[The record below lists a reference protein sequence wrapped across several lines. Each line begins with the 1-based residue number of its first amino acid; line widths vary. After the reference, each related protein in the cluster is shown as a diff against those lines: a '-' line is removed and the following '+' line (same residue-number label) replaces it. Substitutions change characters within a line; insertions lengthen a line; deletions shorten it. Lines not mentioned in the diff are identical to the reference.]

1 MFAGF
6 SELVAEFAIE
16 FLSNDMKKNQESASL
31 IAQLA
36 EQSKKNESYVEENA
50 DATRNGDSDS
60 SAEG

>member
-1 MFAGF
+1 MFQGF

-36 EQSKKNESYVEENA
+36 EQSKNNESYVEENA
-50 DATRNGDSDS
+50 DATKNDS
-60 SAEG
+60 SE